1 MFSRSRSSQ
10 SRSQQQPLNSQ
21 VDVLSRLTLEE
32 LQQLVLSPPVLD
44 EGDYQA
50 DLELRSPTNRS
61 PLTGDTAPQAVEVH
75 VYNLGENFVGPN
87 HVLNFGPAL
96 GGAFHIGVEVFGAEW
111 SYGVHGVACDP
122 PRSETAHVYECS
134 ILLGSTARSRME
146 VAEILFRLCREW
158 RGRDYDMFE
167 TLGVR
172 PLPDWVDRLARGMS
186 QAGDALNGAML
197 GIANL
202 IWSPDYVSEWTQ
214 RQRDDHLQEFPEQSG
229 DPNQV
234 VQQLSMNLGRGAGS
248 SMQPGLPTPGYPGLP
263 PTPSPPWAHPQGY
276 PLRTLAG
283 PPNVMQG
290 AFPPWAH
297 PQGYPLRTLA
307 GPPNVMQG
315 AFPPWAHPQGYPL
328 RTLAGP
334 PNVMQGEGLW
344 IDVSYGGFLVAPHRD
359 TTRRLPTHKLSKLYL
374 CMQIGS

>member
-1 MFSRSRSSQ
+1 MFSRSRSSQSQ

-21 VDVLSRLTLEE
+21 ETPRNEVDVLSRLTLEE

-146 VAEILFRLCREW
+146 VAEILFHLCREW
-158 RGRDYDMFE
+158 RGRDYDMFSHNCCSFGRRFVE
-167 TLGVR
+167 TLCVR

-186 QAGDALNGAML
+186 QAGDTLNGPML
-197 GIANL
+197 GIAN
-202 IWSPDYVSEWTQ
+202 
-214 RQRDDHLQEFPEQSG
+214 HLVARLRVG
-229 DPNQV
+229 VDTATA
-234 VQQLSMNLGRGAGS
+234 RR
-248 SMQPGLPTPGYPGLP
+248 
-263 PTPSPPWAHPQGY
+263 SPPG
-276 PLRTLAG
+276 
-283 PPNVMQG
+283 VSG
-290 AFPPWAH
+290 AVW
-297 PQGYPLRTLA
+297 
-307 GPPNVMQG
+307 
-315 AFPPWAHPQGYPL
+315 
-328 RTLAGP
+328 
-334 PNVMQGEGLW
+334 
-344 IDVSYGGFLVAPHRD
+344 
-359 TTRRLPTHKLSKLYL
+359 
-374 CMQIGS
+374 